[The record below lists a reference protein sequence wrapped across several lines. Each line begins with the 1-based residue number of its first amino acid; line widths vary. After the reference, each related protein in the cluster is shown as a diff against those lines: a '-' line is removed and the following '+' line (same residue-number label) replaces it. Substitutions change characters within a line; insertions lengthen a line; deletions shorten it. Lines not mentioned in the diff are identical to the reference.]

1 LESDILKRP
10 DEISLQ
16 ILSSKLKY
24 NYLCN
29 SDTNVFI
36 GAPGTFFYEVR
47 RSGADPNVFMLRK
60 HVFALKKQLNQVEQK
75 LNEVSKKMK
84 ANKREEKVLKPK
96 DEEQLKTHAKN
107 EIRRLTLK
115 IEKAV
120 AQQELAVKE
129 EQILSEDLRVLV
141 QKLEEFKAET
151 EGKYK
156 GKKTAVSSTL
166 NENELM
172 RSEKERALLVKSAEI
187 EALKKK
193 KELLEKWRTLHTNF
207 LNTLMRN
214 SKKRYLAT
222 KQTDMEHLLDT
233 YYLHHKHVQNSGF
246 FERKYKSVP
255 EGGARFLIE
264 KANKDLEALKKWPPV
279 LSLEEGDPRS
289 KAFGLLWEL
298 IKDNINM
305 RMSMNN
311 NIEALLT
318 QNKRKLDEIVKIQD
332 TPKEYADAELKRNC
346 ITPWKE
352 KPEQLE
358 KFMVIRKDMVLDT
371 IRKIKGISERNQH
384 IQNEWMGL
392 EIDDEQEESIGNRR
406 KLSDLHERID
416 SKDGSR
422 DEEEQYSAN
431 LSMQSKAE
439 SEESSR
445 LGYGSILPNLL

>member
-16 ILSSKLKY
+16 IQNSQKKFEY

-29 SDTNVFI
+29 TDTNVLI
-36 GAPGTFFYEVR
+36 GTPGTYFYEVR
-47 RSGADPNVFMLRK
+47 KSGTNPNEFMLRK
-60 HVFALKKQLNQVEQK
+60 HLSALKKQLRQVKQK
-75 LNEVSKKMK
+75 LSEVSKKMK

-96 DEEQLKTHAKN
+96 DEVQLETHARN
-107 EIRRLTLK
+107 EIKRLTLK

-141 QKLEEFKAET
+141 QKLEEFKAEI
-151 EGKYK
+151 EEKYK

-207 LNTLMRN
+207 LNTLMKI

-255 EGGARFLIE
+255 KGGARFLIE
-264 KANKDLEALKKWPPV
+264 NANKDLEALQKWPPV
-279 LSLEEGDPRS
+279 LGLEEGDPRI
-289 KAFGLLWEL
+289 KAFGFVWEL

-311 NIEALLT
+311 NVEALLT
-318 QNKRKLDEIVKIQD
+318 QSRRRLDGIVKMQD
-332 TPKEYADAELKRNC
+332 TPEEYASAELKRSY
-346 ITPWKE
+346 IVPWKE
-352 KPEQLE
+352 KQEQIE
-358 KFMVIRKDMVLDT
+358 KFTVIRGDMIVNT
-371 IRKIKGISERNQH
+371 ERKIRGISE
-384 IQNEWMGL
+384 
-392 EIDDEQEESIGNRR
+392 IGRA
-406 KLSDLHERID
+406 HV
-416 SKDGSR
+416 
-422 DEEEQYSAN
+422 
-431 LSMQSKAE
+431 
-439 SEESSR
+439 
-445 LGYGSILPNLL
+445 